1 MIIYLHF
8 VQQRKNQKNWC
19 LNIKTIYQKRI
30 IKDEDK
36 KKIHFTFSI
45 LESTNEE
52 TNIGIKNNHSTPFIN
67 NKDPEN
73 ILDYFET
80 TLKFKEIV
88 SKKSINDDDFS
99 GSTKTQLDNGVVKE
113 ESSKEIIYSKEIK
126 LKWLSCSK
134 RKERMKRLYKLLL
147 KYKHHR
153 YKKKIL
159 MHLKILKLLKQSY
172 L

>member
-134 RKERMKRLYKLLL
+134 RKERMKRLY
-147 KYKHHR
+147 
-153 YKKKIL
+153 
-159 MHLKILKLLKQSY
+159 SY
-172 L
+172 Y

>member
-1 MIIYLHF
+1 MNNKKKSKKLI
-8 VQQRKNQKNWC
+8 
-19 LNIKTIYQKRI
+19 LNIKIIYQKRI

-80 TLKFKEIV
+80 TLKVKEIV
-88 SKKSINDDDFS
+88 
-99 GSTKTQLDNGVVKE
+99 
-113 ESSKEIIYSKEIK
+113 
-126 LKWLSCSK
+126 
-134 RKERMKRLYKLLL
+134 
-147 KYKHHR
+147 
-153 YKKKIL
+153 
-159 MHLKILKLLKQSY
+159 
-172 L
+172 